1 MDIFE
6 ELSLVGL
13 AHSLEWLLG
22 RVRLRDLEVFCYLQT
37 FLFVGWDDSEDVR
50 CSNGGRCNVSVCD
63 FLRVSPCSAEK
74 KIIVL

>member
-22 RVRLRDLEVFCYLQT
+22 RVRLRDLEVFCYLQP
-37 FLFVGWDDSEDVR
+37 FLFVG
-50 CSNGGRCNVSVCD
+50 
-63 FLRVSPCSAEK
+63 
-74 KIIVL
+74 